1 MNTTFATR
9 TRPFTSP
16 YPIDNIRSEAVASRD
31 QRNRTRAARI
41 KSLVAAAPSDNKDEF
56 YWTMIYD
63 LEEAPTMTARS
74 MLLEH
79 GIIPV
84 PPQELVTTADTHDE
98 LWTVI
103 EALSRCGVFLINTNH
118 LCDRDLY
125 ARLYYRILDE
135 ECRAMPPST
144 EAAEYVDCLH
154 PMDVN
159 YPLGKQMPQLT
170 SAPEPQPA
178 GTYARGPQ
186 YNVIGAICDRDDH
199 LPRPW

>member
-31 QRNRTRAARI
+31 QRNRARAARI

-84 PPQELVTTADTHDE
+84 PPQELITTADLHDE

-125 ARLYYRILDE
+125 SRLYYRILDE

-154 PMDVN
+154 PMDLQ

-178 GTYARGPQ
+178 GNYARGPE
-186 YNVIGAICDRDDH
+186 YNVIGAICDRDDY

>member
-16 YPIDNIRSEAVASRD
+16 YPIDNIQSEAVASRD
-31 QRNRTRAARI
+31 QRNRERAARI
-41 KSLVAAAPSDNKDEF
+41 KSLVASAPSHNKDEF

-98 LWTVI
+98 LWTII
-103 EALSRCGVFLINTNH
+103 EGLSKCGVFLVNTGH

-135 ECRAMPPST
+135 QCRAMPPSS

-154 PMDVN
+154 PMDLE
-159 YPLGKQMPQLT
+159 YPIGEKMPQLT
-170 SAPEPQPA
+170 SAPVCKPA

-186 YNVIGAICDRDDH
+186 FNVIGIICDRDDY

>member
-31 QRNRTRAARI
+31 QRNRARAARI

-84 PPQELVTTADTHDE
+84 PPQELVTTSDLHDE

-103 EALSRCGVFLINTNH
+103 EALSRCGVSLINTNH

-125 ARLYYRILDE
+125 SRLYYRILDE

-154 PMDVN
+154 PMDLQ
-159 YPLGKQMPQLT
+159 YPIGKQMPQLT
-170 SAPEPQPA
+170 SAPVCKPA

>member
-31 QRNRTRAARI
+31 QRNRARDARI
-41 KSLVAAAPSDNKDEF
+41 KSLVASAPSHNKDEF

-103 EALSRCGVFLINTNH
+103 EALSCCGVFLINTNH

-125 ARLYYRILDE
+125 SRLYYRILDE

-154 PMDVN
+154 PMDLQ

-170 SAPEPQPA
+170 SAPSSQST
-178 GTYARGPQ
+178 GSYARGPE
-186 YNVIGAICDRDDH
+186 YNVIGAICDRDDY

>member
-31 QRNRTRAARI
+31 QRNRERAARI

-144 EAAEYVDCLH
+144 EASEYVDCLH
-154 PMDVN
+154 PMDLQ

-170 SAPEPQPA
+170 SAPELQPA
-178 GTYARGPQ
+178 GNYARGPE